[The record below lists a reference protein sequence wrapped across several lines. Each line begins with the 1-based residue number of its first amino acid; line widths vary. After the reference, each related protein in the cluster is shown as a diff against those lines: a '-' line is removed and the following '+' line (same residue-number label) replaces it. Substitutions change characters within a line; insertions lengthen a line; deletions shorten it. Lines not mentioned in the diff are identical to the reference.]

1 VVPAARDGRAGR
13 EGRVKALLSH
23 LRERAWLYLPLGALF
38 ALVLGLAS
46 QWISPL
52 PPRTIVFAA
61 GPKGGM
67 FEAFAERYRDLL
79 AHEGIRLE
87 ILTTRGSVQ
96 NLELIRAEP
105 RRVDAALVQG
115 GVGSAG
121 EDEGI
126 EALGSVFYEP
136 VFVFVRRSLGARSL
150 ADLRE
155 RRIAI
160 GPQGSGTRALALQ
173 LLTGNGFELRPS
185 ETLTLTGADS
195 AKALADG
202 EIDAAF
208 FVIAHPLPTLSD
220 LFANPD
226 LELLSFRRADAYRMR
241 FPFLSS
247 VVLPAGAIDLALDR
261 PERDISLVAPAGA
274 LIVHESMHPALKNLL
289 ARVAREVH
297 GGPQLFAPAGRFP
310 SVESLDY
317 PLNSYA
323 KRLIESGPS
332 AFARFL
338 PFWVAVWGERLLIL
352 MLPLLGL
359 LIPLFRLAPPLYRW
373 NTERRIYRWYRNLGR
388 LEAEARA
395 SPDAAAR
402 ARIARELDDLQERV
416 GTIRVPLSYA
426 RQLYDLREH
435 IGFVRGLLGRVE
447 AS

>member
-1 VVPAARDGRAGR
+1 M
-13 EGRVKALLSH
+13 KALLSH

-38 ALVLGLAS
+38 ALVIGLAS

-52 PPRTIVFAA
+52 PPRSIVLAA

-67 FEAFAERYRDLL
+67 YESFAERYRDLL
-79 AHEGIRLE
+79 AHEGISVE
-87 ILTTRGSVQ
+87 VVATRGSVH
-96 NLELIRAEP
+96 NLELLRAAP
-105 RRVDAALVQG
+105 RRIDAALVQG

-121 EDEGI
+121 EGEGI
-126 EALGSVFYEP
+126 EALGGVFYEP
-136 VFVFVRRSLGARSL
+136 AFVFVRKSIGARSL
-150 ADLRE
+150 ADLRG

-160 GPQGSGTRALALQ
+160 GPQGSGTRSLALQ
-173 LLTGNGFELRPS
+173 LLAGNGFELRPS
-185 ETLTLTGADS
+185 ETLPLTGQAAVEALS
-195 AKALADG
+195 ANEL
-202 EIDAAF
+202 DAAF
-208 FVIAHPLPTLSD
+208 FVIAHPLPTLAD
-220 LFANPD
+220 LFADPE

-247 VVLPAGAIDLALDR
+247 VVLPAGAVDLALDR
-261 PERDISLVAPAGA
+261 PEREVTLVAPVGA
-274 LIVHESMHPALKNLL
+274 LLVHEDLHPALKNLL

-359 LIPLFRLAPPLYRW
+359 LIPLFRLGPPLYRW

-435 IGFVRGLLGRVE
+435 IGFVRELLGRVE

>member
-1 VVPAARDGRAGR
+1 
-13 EGRVKALLSH
+13 VKALLSH
-23 LRERAWLYLPLGALF
+23 LRERAWLYLPTGALL

-136 VFVFVRRSLGARSL
+136 VFVFVRKSLGARSL
-150 ADLRE
+150 AD
-155 RRIAI
+155 
-160 GPQGSGTRALALQ
+160 

-185 ETLTLTGADS
+185 ETLTLTGAAS
-195 AKALADG
+195 AKALSDG
-202 EIDAAF
+202 EIDAAI

-220 LFANPD
+220 LFANPE

-241 FPFLSS
+241 FQFLSS

-359 LIPLFRLAPPLYRW
+359 LIPLFRLGPPLYRW

-435 IGFVRGLLGRVE
+435 VGFVRGLLGRGE

>member
-1 VVPAARDGRAGR
+1 MSP
-13 EGRVKALLSH
+13 LLSH
-23 LRERAWLYLPLGALF
+23 MRERAWTYLFLGVLV

-52 PPRTIVFAA
+52 PPRTIVLAA

-67 FEAFAERYRDLL
+67 YESFAGRYRDLL
-79 AHEGIRLE
+79 AQEGIRLE
-87 ILTTRGSVQ
+87 VVTTRGSVH
-96 NLELIRAEP
+96 NLELIRAQP
-105 RRVDAALVQG
+105 RSIDAALVQG

-136 VFVFVRRSLGARSL
+136 VFVFVRRSIGARSL
-150 ADLRE
+150 ADLRG
-155 RRIAI
+155 RRIAV

-173 LLTGNGFELRPS
+173 LLAGNGFELRPS
-185 ETLTLTGADS
+185 ETVPLTGQVA
-195 AKALADG
+195 AEALAAG
-202 EIDAAF
+202 ELDAAF
-208 FVIAHPLPTLSD
+208 FVIAHPLPSLAN
-220 LFANPD
+220 LFADPE
-226 LELLSFRRADAYRMR
+226 LELLSFRRAAAYRMR

-247 VVLPAGAIDLALDR
+247 VVLPAGAIDLALDM
-261 PERDISLVAPAGA
+261 PERDIALVAPAGA
-274 LIVHESMHPALKNLL
+274 LIVHDGMHPALKNLL

-317 PLNSYA
+317 PLNPYA

-332 AFARFL
+332 TFARFL

-359 LIPLFRLAPPLYRW
+359 LIPLFRLGPPLYRW
-373 NTERRIYRWYRNLGR
+373 STERRIYRWYRDLGR

-402 ARIARELDDLQERV
+402 ARIACKLDDLQERV
-416 GTIRVPLSYA
+416 GTIRVPLAYA

-435 IGFVRGLLGRVE
+435 VGFVRGLLTRGE

>member
-1 VVPAARDGRAGR
+1 
-13 EGRVKALLSH
+13 
-23 LRERAWLYLPLGALF
+23 
-38 ALVLGLAS
+38 
-46 QWISPL
+46 
-52 PPRTIVFAA
+52 
-61 GPKGGM
+61 
-67 FEAFAERYRDLL
+67 
-79 AHEGIRLE
+79 
-87 ILTTRGSVQ
+87 
-96 NLELIRAEP
+96 
-105 RRVDAALVQG
+105 
-115 GVGSAG
+115 
-121 EDEGI
+121 
-126 EALGSVFYEP
+126 
-136 VFVFVRRSLGARSL
+136 
-150 ADLRE
+150 
-155 RRIAI
+155 
-160 GPQGSGTRALALQ
+160 
-173 LLTGNGFELRPS
+173 
-185 ETLTLTGADS
+185 
-195 AKALADG
+195 
-202 EIDAAF
+202 
-208 FVIAHPLPTLSD
+208 
-220 LFANPD
+220 
-226 LELLSFRRADAYRMR
+226 
-241 FPFLSS
+241 
-247 VVLPAGAIDLALDR
+247 
-261 PERDISLVAPAGA
+261 
-274 LIVHESMHPALKNLL
+274 MHPALKNLL